1 MGLQHN
7 PRPRPLFLA
16 RGTYRQR
23 RLRDAARLL
32 PVLGGVLWMIP
43 LLWPRGADGQLV
55 SVALLYIFGVWA
67 GLIGM
72 AFVLARWL
80 GPDEDSR
87 AETSPPEAGPVGAP
101 DA

>member
-1 MGLQHN
+1 MGRT
-7 PRPRPLFLA
+7 PGPLFLA

-32 PVLGGVLWMIP
+32 PILGGVLWMIP

-67 GLIGM
+67 GLTLL
-72 AFVLARWL
+72 AFVLSRIL
-80 GPDEDSR
+80 REDQDQPS
-87 AETSPPEAGPVGAP
+87 EES
-101 DA
+101 

>member
-1 MGLQHN
+1 MG
-7 PRPRPLFLA
+7 RTPRPLFLA

-32 PVLGGVLWMIP
+32 PILGGVLWMIP

-67 GLIGM
+67 GLTLL
-72 AFVLARWL
+72 AFVLSRIL
-80 GPDEDSR
+80 REDQDQPS
-87 AETSPPEAGPVGAP
+87 EES
-101 DA
+101 

>member
-1 MGLQHN
+1 MGQN
-7 PRPRPLFLA
+7 PRPLFLA

-32 PVLGGVLWMIP
+32 PVMGALLWMIP

-55 SVALLYIFGVWA
+55 SLALLYIFGVWA
-67 GLIGM
+67 GLI
-72 AFVLARWL
+72 ALTL
-80 GPDEDSR
+80 ILSR
-87 AETSPPEAGPVGAP
+87 ALRTDDDIPGPEQPAGPP

>member
-1 MGLQHN
+1 MAPPLTQ
-7 PRPRPLFLA
+7 RPRPLFLA

-23 RLRDAARLL
+23 RLRDAVKLL
-32 PVLGGVLWMIP
+32 PVVGALLWMIP

-67 GLIGM
+67 GLIG
-72 AFVLARWL
+72 LACILSRMVHD
-80 GPDEDSR
+80 DEDQ
-87 AETSPPEAGPVGAP
+87 PAGPP